1 MPVLSRSLIG
11 DRTASPE
18 RREAPEGAAKQRP
31 STEAREQDRVRPERL
46 AQACRWAQPLPA
58 RSPATP
64 TLRANPYP
72 EVTDPICRLPL
83 PTLFYRPEAV
93 HLGELLRIWVRAG
106 AIPPSPPRDF
116 QGPRGHPC
124 MPRELRHSSPKA
136 KTHSPC
142 ETIRGPR
149 RLMQKRQLFAG
160 LRRASP
166 GRVALPR
173 QTRGSERFRVR
184 VPEYGPDSLSA
195 SPWPDNQIDFR
206 DTTRLIKASPKP

>member
-1 MPVLSRSLIG
+1 MPVLSQSLIG
-11 DRTASPE
+11 DRTASAG
-18 RREAPEGAAKQRP
+18 RREAPGGAAKQRP
-31 STEAREQDRVRPERL
+31 STEAREQDRVRPGGL

-93 HLGELLRIWVRAG
+93 HLGDLLRIWVRAG
-106 AIPPSPPRDF
+106 ATSPSPPWDF
-116 QGPRGHPC
+116 QGPAGRPW

-149 RLMQKRQLFAG
+149 RLMQKRQLFPG
-160 LRRASP
+160 LQPASP
-166 GRVALPR
+166 SRIALPR
-173 QTRGSERFRVR
+173 RIRGSERLRGQ

-195 SPWPDNQIDFR
+195 SPR
-206 DTTRLIKASPKP
+206 HASKEALRHRAFDQGFP

>member
-1 MPVLSRSLIG
+1 M
-11 DRTASPE
+11 TE
-18 RREAPEGAAKQRP
+18 RLPADAVKLPAGAAKQRP
-31 STEAREQDRVRPERL
+31 STEAREQDRVRPGGL

-93 HLGELLRIWVRAG
+93 HLGDLLRIWVRAD
-106 AIPPSPPRDF
+106 AITPSPPWDF
-116 QGPRGHPC
+116 QGPAGRSW

-142 ETIRGPR
+142 ETIRGPQ
-149 RLMQKRQLFAG
+149 RLMQKRQLFPE
-160 LRRASP
+160 LRPASP
-166 GRVALPR
+166 SRVALPR
-173 QTRGSERFRVR
+173 RIRGSERLRGQ
-184 VPEYGPDSLSA
+184 VPEYGLDSLSA
-195 SPWPDNQIDFR
+195 SLRHAKIALGHRTFDQGFP
-206 DTTRLIKASPKP
+206 

>member
-1 MPVLSRSLIG
+1 MTERLPPDNANCQEGPRSNG
-11 DRTASPE
+11 HP
-18 RREAPEGAAKQRP
+18 QRP
-31 STEAREQDRVRPERL
+31 VNRTGFVRGL
-46 AQACRWAQPLPA
+46 AQACRWAQLLPA

-93 HLGELLRIWVRAG
+93 HLGDLLRIWVRAR
-106 AIPPSPPRDF
+106 ASPPSPPWDF
-116 QGPRGHPC
+116 QGPAGCPW